1 MKIKILII
9 AMLFAFVIE
18 SKAKND
24 SLTLS
29 SPYVLETKTGK
40 IRGTLTI
47 PDNKKTV
54 PVVLIISGSGPT
66 DRDGNNPVMKNNC
79 LKMLAEKLCLANIAS
94 LRYDKR
100 GIAES
105 KDLSLAEKDLRFDNY
120 VEDAIAWIELLKKN
134 KRFSKVIVIGHSE
147 GSLIGMVAAKKAG
160 AAAFI
165 SLAGAGFSADKI
177 LKEQLKNQPLQIRMQ
192 CYALIDSLAKGV
204 SVNEI
209 NPDLMNLFRPSV
221 QPYMISWFKY
231 DPQTEIKGLN
241 IPVLIIQGTTD
252 IQVSL
257 ENAKSLMDANKNAK
271 YIEIAGMNHIL
282 KTAETDKMKNI
293 ETYSMPELP
302 LIEELPRAVIDFI
315 QIIK

>member
-1 MKIKILII
+1 MKINLLII
-9 AMLFAFVIE
+9 VMLFSGMIRLH
-18 SKAKND
+18 AKND
-24 SLTLS
+24 SLMLS

-40 IRGTLTI
+40 IHGTLTI

-66 DRDGNNPVMKNNC
+66 DRDGNNPMMKNNS
-79 LKMLAEKLCLANIAS
+79 LKMLSEKLCFANIAS
-94 LRYDKR
+94 VRYDKR

-105 KDLSLAEKDLRFDNY
+105 KDLALAEKDLRFDNY
-120 VEDAIAWIELLKKN
+120 VDDAVAWIELLKKN

-147 GSLIGMVAAKKAG
+147 GSLIGMIAAKRAG
-160 AAAFI
+160 AEAFI

-192 CYALIDSLAKGV
+192 CNALIDSLAKGV
-204 SVNEI
+204 LVNEI

-231 DPQTEIKGLN
+231 DPQAEIKKLT
-241 IPVLIIQGTTD
+241 IPVLIVQGTTD
-252 IQVSL
+252 IQVSV
-257 ENAKSLMDANKNAK
+257 ENAKALLAASKNAK

-282 KTAETDKMKNI
+282 KTAEADKMKNI
-293 ETYSMPELP
+293 ETYSKPDLP
-302 LIEELPRAVIDFI
+302 LVEELPKVVIDFI
-315 QIIK
+315 NSFK